1 MSKKETVVILV
12 VGFIISGFL
21 GVILT
26 YLTDEGEIVGLVV
39 MMIGILET
47 IYFAKLSRKSSKNS

>member
-1 MSKKETVVILV
+1 MSKKETITILV
-12 VGFIISGFL
+12 VGFVISGFL

-26 YLTDEGEIVGLVV
+26 YLTEEGEIVGLVV

-47 IYFAKLSRKSSKNS
+47 IYFAKRFKKSSENS

>member
-1 MSKKETVVILV
+1 MSKKETIVILV

-47 IYFAKLSRKSSKNS
+47 IYFAKPSRKKPENS